1 MALSDLAVFSEYAY
15 ESMIE
20 GLDYQF
26 NLFNGASNG
35 TIVLRSGANQ
45 GDYNE
50 SAMFQLVSGVIR
62 TRDPNGTGDLSAK
75 ALTHILDRSVKV
87 AKGTYPLDVSP
98 SMFLW
103 IQQNPQEAGA
113 AFGMQVAQQTLAD
126 YLAQGVGA
134 ARATIAANA
143 SLTND
148 VSAATDKTMQLS
160 VLNGARAKFG
170 DRGMDIAA
178 WVMHS
183 DAMYQLWGNAL
194 TNAERLFV
202 YNNVAVVRDTF
213 GTVFVVADIPGLKIA
228 GTPTK
233 IYTLGLTQGAI
244 VVEQNN
250 DLVSNIDTR
259 NGKDNIVRT
268 LQSEWSFNLG
278 LKGYAWDKVNGGAA
292 PTDGELTTATN
303 WDKFVTS
310 LKDTAGVC
318 TVTV

>member
-1 MALSDLAVFSEYAY
+1 MALSDLAKFNEYAY

-26 NLFNGASNG
+26 GLFNEASNG

-62 TRDPNGTGDLSAK
+62 TRDPNGTGSIAAK
-75 ALTHILDRSVKV
+75 SLTHILDRSVKV
-87 AKGTYPLDVSP
+87 AKGTFPLDVSP

-103 IQQNPQEAGA
+103 IQQNPEEAGA
-113 AFGMQVAQQTLAD
+113 AFGMQVSQQTLAD
-126 YLAQGVGA
+126 YLAQGAGA
-134 ARATIAANA
+134 ARAVFAANA
-143 SLTND
+143 DLTND
-148 VSAATDKTMQLS
+148 RSAETDKTMGLS
-160 VLNGARAKFG
+160 VLNGARQKFG

-183 DAMYQLWGNAL
+183 DAAYQLWGNNLAN
-194 TNAERLFV
+194 TSQLFV

-213 GTVFVVADIPGLKIA
+213 GTVFVIADVPALKVVGA
-228 GTPTK
+228 TTK
-233 IYTLGLTQGAI
+233 IYTLGLTSGSI

-250 DLVSNIDTR
+250 DLVSNMQTT
-259 NGKDNIVRT
+259 NGYDNIVRT

-278 LKGYAWDKVNGGAA
+278 LKGYAWDKANGGPA
-292 PTDGELTTATN
+292 PTDGELTTVTN
-303 WDKFVTS
+303 WDKYVTS
-310 LKDTAGVC
+310 LKDTAGVVAI
-318 TVTV
+318 TV

>member
-1 MALSDLAVFSEYAY
+1 MALSDLAIFNEYAY

-26 NLFNGASNG
+26 ALFNEASNG

-50 SAMFQLVSGVIR
+50 QAMFQLVSGVIR
-62 TRDPNGTGDLSAK
+62 TRDPNGTGALTAK
-75 ALTHILDRSVKV
+75 SLTHILDRSVKV
-87 AKGTYPLDVSP
+87 AKGTFPLDVSP
-98 SMFLW
+98 SMFNW

-113 AFGMQVAQQTLAD
+113 AFGIQVAQQTLAD
-126 YLAQGVGA
+126 YLAQGAGA
-134 ARATIAANA
+134 ARATISANA
-143 SLTND
+143 NLTND

-160 VLNGARAKFG
+160 VLNGARSKFG
-170 DRGMDIAA
+170 DRGMDVAA
-178 WVMHS
+178 WIIHS
-183 DAMYQLWGNAL
+183 TPMYQLWGNAL
-194 TNAERLFV
+194 TNTEQLFV
-202 YNNVAVVRDTF
+202 YNNVAVLRDTF
-213 GTVFVVADIPGLKIA
+213 GTVFIVSDIPALKVA

-233 IYTLGLTQGAI
+233 LYTLGLTTGAI

-250 DLVSNIDTR
+250 DLVSNMDTR
-259 NGKDNIVRT
+259 NGTDNIQRT

-303 WDKFVTS
+303 WDQYVTS
-310 LKDTAGVC
+310 IKDTAGVC
-318 TVTV
+318 AVTV